1 MIIEMRTYD
10 VLPGTV
16 PTVEERFAAGLPHRT
31 EFSKLAAFWHTEI
44 GTLNRVIHVWPYDSL
59 DERERIRKEAR
70 DDVHWPPKISE
81 FVVAQE
87 SKILHAAPYSPPLG
101 EAKLGNIYEIRT
113 YTTKAGTLGELVET
127 WGKYLEDRLKLSPLA
142 AVWYSELGP
151 LNQFIH
157 IWPYKDAA
165 ERDRIREESS
175 KLSSWPPPSRQ
186 FLVKQE
192 SAIVVPA
199 AFSALH

>member
-10 VLPGTV
+10 LLPGTV
-16 PTVEERFAAGLPHRT
+16 KTVEERFAAGLPHRT
-31 EFSKLAAFWHTEI
+31 EFSKLAAFWHTEV

-59 DERERIRKEAR
+59 DDRERIRKAAR

-87 SKILHAAPYSPPLG
+87 SKILLAAPYSPPLG
-101 EAKLGNIYEIRT
+101 EANLGGIYEIRT
-113 YTTKAGTLGELVET
+113 YTVKAGSLADMVST

-165 ERDRIREESS
+165 DRDRVRAEST

-199 AFSALH
+199 AFSPLH